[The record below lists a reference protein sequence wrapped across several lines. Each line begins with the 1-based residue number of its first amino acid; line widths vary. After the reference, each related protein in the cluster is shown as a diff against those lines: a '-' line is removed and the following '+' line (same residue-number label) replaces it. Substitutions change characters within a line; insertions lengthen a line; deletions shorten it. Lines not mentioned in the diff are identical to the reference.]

1 MYFPD
6 IRLPYFYNLP
16 IAVLLG
22 FYIWSRVERLLFFLG
37 ACDGGP
43 EVFGVGATGDSLEV
57 IYLKTFLTV
66 LPAATAAI
74 HFIQQFNRRN
84 DLSLRETIFI
94 LTAVNILTSLI
105 TAFLR

>member
-1 MYFPD
+1 MHFPD

-22 FYIWSRVERLLFFLG
+22 FYIWSRLERMLLFLG
-37 ACDGGP
+37 ACDGAP
-43 EVFGVGATGDSLEV
+43 ELLGVGATDTLGL
-57 IYLKTFLTV
+57 IYLKTFLTI
-66 LPAATAAI
+66 LPAATAAV
-74 HFIQQFNRRN
+74 HFVQQFNRRN

-105 TAFLR
+105 SVFLG

>member
-1 MYFPD
+1 MYLPD

-16 IAVLLG
+16 IAVLLS
-22 FYIWSRVERLLFFLG
+22 FYIWSRLERLLFFLS

-43 EVFGVGATGDSLEV
+43 EVFGVGVTGDSLGV
-57 IYLKTFLTV
+57 IYLKTFLTI
-66 LPAATAAI
+66 LPAASAAI

-105 TAFLR
+105 SVFLR

>member
-1 MYFPD
+1 MYLPD

-22 FYIWSRVERLLFFLG
+22 FYIWSRLERLLLFLV
-37 ACDGGP
+37 ACDGSP
-43 EVFGVGATGDSLEV
+43 QLLGVGAADTLWL

-66 LPAATAAI
+66 LPAASAAI
-74 HFIQQFNRRN
+74 HFLQQFSRRN

-105 TAFLR
+105 SVFLR